1 MAYGTNALTQTK
13 SNEAQKGSK
22 SLVELAYERV
32 KQRIL
37 DNKYYPGYQALEN
50 EVAEDLGMSRTPVRE
65 ALIRLKHEG
74 LVELIPR
81 RGLRVVPVLAEDMK
95 EIYDVLTS
103 LESMAAELLA
113 RQKPDAA
120 TLEPMKVATRDME
133 IALQSDDL
141 DAWAA
146 ADEKFHR
153 ALIDLCGN
161 GRLAHMANTVR
172 DQGHR
177 ARMVTLRLREKP
189 LASATEHEMVLRAIE
204 QGDWETARD
213 VHYKHRRRA
222 SEELTEI
229 LEKFRLPQL

>member
-1 MAYGTNALTQTK
+1 MTQTK
-13 SNEAQKGSK
+13 STGTPKSSK
-22 SLVELAYERV
+22 SLVELAYERL

-37 DNKYYPGYQALEN
+37 DNKYHPGFQALEH
-50 EVAEDLGMSRTPVRE
+50 EVADDLGMSRTPVRE

-81 RGLRVVPVLAEDMK
+81 RGLRVVPVLAEDMQ

-113 RQKPDAA
+113 KQKPDANTLKPMRDA
-120 TLEPMKVATRDME
+120 THAMEVALEN
-133 IALQSDDL
+133 DDL
-141 DAWAA
+141 DAWAE

-161 GRLAHMANTVR
+161 GRLAQMANTVR

-189 LASATEHEMVLRAIE
+189 LASADEHEQVLRAIE
-204 QGDWETARD
+204 NGDWQTARD
-213 VHYKHRRRA
+213 VHYNHRRRA

>member
-1 MAYGTNALTQTK
+1 MK
-13 SNEAQKGSK
+13 SSDSK

-37 DNKYYPGYQALEN
+37 DNQYYPGYQALEN

-81 RGLRVVPVLAEDMK
+81 RGLRVVPVLADDMK

-113 RQKPDAA
+113 KRKPDAA
-120 TLEPMKVATRDME
+120 TLEPMKEATRDME
-133 IALQSDDL
+133 VALKNDDL
-141 DAWAA
+141 DAWAT

-153 ALIDLCGN
+153 ALIELCGN
-161 GRLAHMANTVR
+161 RRLANMANTVR

-189 LASATEHEMVLRAIE
+189 SASVDEHEQVLRAIE
-204 QGDWETARD
+204 NGDWETARD
-213 VHYKHRRRA
+213 VHYQHRRRA

-229 LEKFRLPQL
+229 LEKYRLPQL

>member
-1 MAYGTNALTQTK
+1 MSAVSRSNASVVTSRGKT
-13 SNEAQKGSK
+13 
-22 SLVELAYERV
+22 SLVDLAYEKIKV
-32 KQRIL
+32 RIL
-37 DNKYYPGYQALEN
+37 DNQYHPGYQALEN

-81 RGLRVVPVLAEDMK
+81 RGVRVVPVMADDMQ

-113 RQKPDAA
+113 RRKPDAA
-120 TLEPMKVATRDME
+120 TLEPMKAATRDME
-133 IALQSDDL
+133 TALKDDDL
-141 DAWAA
+141 EAWAA

-161 GRLAHMANTVR
+161 RRLASMANTVR

-189 LASATEHEMVLRAIE
+189 LASVDEHEQVLQAIE
-204 QGDWETARD
+204 SGDWKTARD
-213 VHYKHRRRA
+213 VHYAHRKRA
-222 SEELTEI
+222 SVELTDI
-229 LEKFRLPQL
+229 LEKYRLPQL

>member
-1 MAYGTNALTQTK
+1 MSVSAPKKLRASGKAK
-13 SNEAQKGSK
+13 K
-22 SLVELAYERV
+22 SLVDVAYE
-32 KQRIL
+32 KIKDRIL
-37 DNKYYPGYQALEN
+37 DNKYHPGYQALEN

-81 RGLRVVPVLAEDMK
+81 RGMRVVPVVAEDMQ

-113 RQKPDAA
+113 RKQPGEDI
-120 TLEPMKVATRDME
+120 LEPMISATHDME
-133 IALQSDDL
+133 QALKSDDL

-146 ADEKFHR
+146 ADERFHR

-161 GRLAHMANTVR
+161 RRLANMANTVR

-189 LASATEHEMVLRAIE
+189 LASADEHERVLKAIQE
-204 QGDWETARD
+204 GDWQTARD
-213 VHYKHRRRA
+213 VHYKHRKRA
-222 SEELTEI
+222 SVELTDI
-229 LEKFRLPQL
+229 LEKYRLPQL

>member
-1 MAYGTNALTQTK
+1 MANAAVTISNMK
-13 SNEAQKGSK
+13 SSDSK

-37 DNKYYPGYQALEN
+37 DNQYYPGYQALEN

-81 RGLRVVPVLAEDMK
+81 RGLRVVPVLADDMK

-113 RQKPDAA
+113 KRKPDAA
-120 TLEPMKVATRDME
+120 TLEPMKEATRDME
-133 IALQSDDL
+133 VALKNDDL
-141 DAWAA
+141 DAWAT

-153 ALIDLCGN
+153 ALIELCGN
-161 GRLAHMANTVR
+161 RRLANMANTVR

-189 LASATEHEMVLRAIE
+189 SASVDEHEQVLRAIE
-204 QGDWETARD
+204 NGDWETARD
-213 VHYKHRRRA
+213 VHYQHRRRA

-229 LEKFRLPQL
+229 LEKYRLPQL

>member
-1 MAYGTNALTQTK
+1 MTQTK
-13 SNEAQKGSK
+13 HNSAPKSSK

-37 DNKYYPGYQALEN
+37 DNKYYPGFQALEH
-50 EVAEDLGMSRTPVRE
+50 EVAQDLGMSRTPVRE

-74 LVELIPR
+74 LVEMIPR
-81 RGLRVVPVLAEDMK
+81 RGVRVVPVLAEDMQ

-113 RQKPDAA
+113 RKKPDAMTLKPMRDA
-120 TLEPMKVATRDME
+120 TQAMEVALDN
-133 IALQSDDL
+133 DDL
-141 DAWAA
+141 DAWAE

-161 GRLAHMANTVR
+161 GRLAQMANTVR

-189 LASATEHEMVLRAIE
+189 LASANEHEQVLRAIE
-204 QGDWETARD
+204 KGDWQTARD
-213 VHYKHRRRA
+213 VHYNHRRRA

-229 LEKFRLPQL
+229 LEKYRLPQL

>member
-1 MAYGTNALTQTK
+1 MANAAVTISNMK
-13 SNEAQKGSK
+13 SSDSK

-37 DNKYYPGYQALEN
+37 DNQYYPGYQALEN

-81 RGLRVVPVLAEDMK
+81 RGLRVVPVLADDMK

-113 RQKPDAA
+113 KRKPDAA
-120 TLEPMKVATRDME
+120 TLEPMKEATRDME
-133 IALQSDDL
+133 VALKNDDL
-141 DAWAA
+141 DAWAT

-161 GRLAHMANTVR
+161 RRLANMANTVR

-189 LASATEHEMVLRAIE
+189 SASVDEHEQVLRAIE
-204 QGDWETARD
+204 NGDWETARD
-213 VHYKHRRRA
+213 VHYQHRRRA

-229 LEKFRLPQL
+229 LEKYRLPQL

>member
-1 MAYGTNALTQTK
+1 MSASATTK
-13 SNEAQKGSK
+13 LRVADKGKK
-22 SLVELAYERV
+22 SLVDLAYEQV
-32 KQRIL
+32 KARIL
-37 DNKYYPGYQALEN
+37 NNEYHPGYQALEN

-65 ALIRLKHEG
+65 ALIQLKHEG

-81 RGLRVVPVLAEDMK
+81 RGMKVVPVVADDMQ

-113 RQKPDAA
+113 RKQPDAA
-120 TLEPMKVATRDME
+120 TLEPMITATQDME
-133 IALQSDDL
+133 AALQNDDL

-146 ADEKFHR
+146 ADERYHR

-161 GRLAHMANTVR
+161 QRLANMANTVR

-189 LASATEHEMVLRAIE
+189 LASVDEHEHVLKAIKE
-204 QGDWETARD
+204 GDWQTARD
-213 VHYKHRRRA
+213 VHYEHRKRA
-222 SEELTEI
+222 STELTDI
-229 LEKFRLPQL
+229 LEKYRLPQL

>member
-1 MAYGTNALTQTK
+1 MK
-13 SNEAQKGSK
+13 SSESK
-22 SLVELAYERV
+22 SLVQLAYERV

-37 DNKYYPGYQALEN
+37 DNQYYPGYQALEN

-81 RGLRVVPVLAEDMK
+81 RGLRVVPVLADDMK

-113 RQKPDAA
+113 KRKPDAA
-120 TLEPMKVATRDME
+120 TLEPMKEATRDME
-133 IALQSDDL
+133 VALKNDDL

-189 LASATEHEMVLRAIE
+189 SASVDEHERVLRAIE
-204 QGDWETARD
+204 NGDWETARD
-213 VHYKHRRRA
+213 VHYDHRRRA
-222 SEELTEI
+222 SEELTAI
-229 LEKFRLPQL
+229 LEKYRLPQL

>member
-1 MAYGTNALTQTK
+1 MTK
-13 SNEAQKGSK
+13 KKSTDLKKNSK

-32 KQRIL
+32 KNRIL
-37 DNKYYPGYQALEN
+37 DNQYYPGYQALEN

-81 RGLRVVPVLAEDMK
+81 RGLRIVPILADDMK
-95 EIYDVLTS
+95 EIYEVLTS

-113 RQKPDAA
+113 KRRPNAA
-120 TLEPMKVATRDME
+120 ELEPMRAAARDMDA
-133 IALQSDDL
+133 ALESDDL
-141 DAWAA
+141 DSWAA
-146 ADEKFHR
+146 ADERFHR

-161 GRLAHMANTVR
+161 RRLAQMAKTVR

-189 LASATEHEMVLRAIE
+189 SASAQEHEQVLHAIE

-222 SEELTEI
+222 NEELTAI
-229 LEKFRLPQL
+229 LAKFRLSQL